1 MNRAQETSAN
11 GQRLVPRHRCLSVL
25 RDARGVTVIEFAIV
39 APVLLAM
46 VFGILKFGTAM
57 NHQMVLT
64 NAAAKGAMTLA
75 LSRGTSTPYATT
87 TTAVTSAAPSLTAGQ
102 ITITVKVNGVA
113 CATDAA
119 CSTILVSGHPALVK
133 ATYPCDLTVMG
144 VNYKPGGCIL
154 SAETAQMVQ

>member
-1 MNRAQETSAN
+1 MN
-11 GQRLVPRHRCLSVL
+11 VL
-25 RDARGVTVIEFAIV
+25 RDARGVTAIEFAIV

-46 VFGILKFGTAM
+46 VFGILQFGIAM

-87 TTAVTSAAPSLTAGQ
+87 TTAITSAAPSLTAGQ
-102 ITITVKVNGVA
+102 ITITVKVNGTA

-144 VNYKPGGCIL
+144 VNYAPNGCTL
-154 SAETAQMVQ
+154 SAETAQLVQ

>member
-1 MNRAQETSAN
+1 M
-11 GQRLVPRHRCLSVL
+11 
-25 RDARGVTVIEFAIV
+25 RGVTAIEFAVV
-39 APVLLAM
+39 APILLAM
-46 VFGILKFGTAM
+46 VFGILQFGTAM

-75 LSRGTSTPYATT
+75 LSRGTSTPYVTT
-87 TTAVTSAAPSLTAGQ
+87 TTAVTSAAPSLTAAN

-113 CATDAA
+113 CTTDSG
-119 CSTILVSGHPALVK
+119 CSSILVSGQPALVR

-144 VNYKPGGCIL
+144 VNYKPGGCTL